1 MRPGIAVLVLLLLL
15 PAFGKAVKAAEE
27 DWVVG
32 TWRQLYDPH
41 DEEIDYL
48 EFLANGDVIS
58 RSSIGEYR
66 GFYIVAPGV
75 VKAVLSVGSKD
86 LILTFFHNEAKNQ
99 LRIVTSETGIET
111 VYEKVEPE

>member
-1 MRPGIAVLVLLLLL
+1 MRLSL
-15 PAFGKAVKAAEE
+15 PVFLIFLAFSMFSPAASAGDD

-32 TWRQLYDPH
+32 KWRQLYDPH

-58 RSSIGEYR
+58 TSSIGEYR
-66 GFYIVAPGV
+66 GFYMVAPGV

-86 LILTFFHNEAKNQ
+86 LILTFFHNEARNQ
-99 LRIVTSETGIET
+99 LRIVTSDTGIET
-111 VYEKVEPE
+111 VYEKMEAE